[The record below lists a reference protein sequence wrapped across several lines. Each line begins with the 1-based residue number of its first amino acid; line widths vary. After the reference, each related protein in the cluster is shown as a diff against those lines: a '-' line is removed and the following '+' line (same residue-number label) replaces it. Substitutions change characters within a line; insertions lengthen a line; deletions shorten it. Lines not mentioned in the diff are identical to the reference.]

1 MKRNGLLLLHRGDC
15 REIDPF
21 LLSQPS
27 ATTVSET
34 RQWQR
39 LLSYEKESGVV
50 AAAVALVSEIE
61 SDVLHLK
68 PGSSSRLAIS
78 TILKANLSNY
88 KNLRKLIYKKKKIL
102 VETSLKG
109 GGDV

>member
-1 MKRNGLLLLHRGDC
+1 MKRNGLQLLHREDC

-39 LLSYEKESGVV
+39 LLSYEKESAV
-50 AAAVALVSEIE
+50 AAAVAVVSEIE
-61 SDVLHLK
+61 SDVLLQQLN
-68 PGSSSRLAIS
+68 PGSSSRSAIS

-88 KNLRKLIYKKKKIL
+88 ENHRKLIY
-102 VETSLKG
+102 
-109 GGDV
+109 